1 MSANA
6 ESSSNFQWDWNLPRL
21 FIRRCREKGDK
32 LKVADS
38 SGVKLSGNDLLL
50 RTLALKR
57 IIDREVLQ
65 ARFKTLEEERHVG
78 VLLPPT
84 VPAVVVNMALTLSRR
99 VAVNLNYTVSESII
113 NRCIEEA
120 QIKHV
125 ITSRKVMDKLGM
137 KLDAQV
143 VYLEDLKDKATVAD
157 KIVAYTQSKL
167 LPEGMLASQFKL
179 HKNTPD
185 DRLTI
190 IFTSGSTGVPK
201 GVPLTFNNIASNV
214 QGFDATI
221 HVKEDD
227 CFLGILPFFHSFGYT
242 GTLWAVGCLPCS
254 GAFHYNPLE
263 PKQIGKLIETYK
275 CTIVLGTPTFLRGFL
290 KRIEPEQFKTVNI
303 VVVGAEKMPIPLA
316 QAFDERFG
324 VRPIE
329 GYGTTELSPVVAVN
343 VPASRAKTANAN
355 EGLREGSVGRPI
367 PGVRA
372 RTVSLDD
379 HSKVLKPNETGM
391 IEISGPNVMAG
402 YLNQPELTAKVMN
415 NGWYITGDVG
425 FIEPDGFIHITG
437 RESRFSKIGGEMVP
451 HIQVE
456 EELNKILGGDEDVLT
471 LAVCGVPDEKK
482 GERLVVLYTQLS
494 QEPSAIVKKLIES
507 GLPSIYNPGAD
518 GFIRVDSIPILGT
531 GKLDLRGLQALAK
544 ELAGSKP
551 SSRESAT

>member
-1 MSANA
+1 MNTNTQP
-6 ESSSNFQWDWNLPRL
+6 SSNFHWDWNLPRL
-21 FIRRCREKGDK
+21 FIRRCREKGARI
-32 LKVADS
+32 KVADS

-65 ARFKTLEEERHVG
+65 SRFKSIEDEKHVG

-113 NRCIEEA
+113 NRCIEQA

-125 ITSRKVMDKLGM
+125 LTSRKVMEKLGM
-137 KLDAQV
+137 NLNAQV
-143 VYLEDLKDKATVAD
+143 VYLEDLKDKATLGD
-157 KIVAYTQSKL
+157 KIVAFTQSKL
-167 LPEGMLASQFKL
+167 LPEGMLASQFQL
-179 HKNTPD
+179 HKNKPD

-190 IFTSGSTGVPK
+190 IFTSGSTGIPK

-263 PKQIGKLIETYK
+263 PKQIAKLIETYK

-290 KRIEPEQFKTVNI
+290 KRIEPEQFKTVDV

-316 QAFDERFG
+316 QAFEERFG

-343 VPASRAKTANAN
+343 VPPSRARTLEGKNA
-355 EGLREGSVGRPI
+355 LREGSVGKPI
-367 PGVRA
+367 PGVHARA
-372 RTVSLDD
+372 VSLED
-379 HSKVLKPNETGM
+379 HSKVLGPDQSGM
-391 IEISGPNVMAG
+391 IEISGPNVMQG

-425 FIEPDGFIHITG
+425 FVDADGFIHITG

-451 HIQVE
+451 HIQIE
-456 EELNKILGGDEDVLT
+456 EELNKIVGGDEDILK

-482 GERLVVLYTQLS
+482 GEKIIVLYTELPE
-494 QEPSAIVKKLIES
+494 EPDAIIKKLIAA
-507 GLPSIYNPGAD
+507 GLPSIYIPSPD
-518 GFIRVDSIPILGT
+518 GFIKVDAIPILGT
-531 GKLDLRGLQALAK
+531 GKLDLRGLQNLAK
-544 ELAGSKP
+544 EKA
-551 SSRESAT
+551 

>member
-1 MSANA
+1 MNTKNQP
-6 ESSSNFQWDWNLPRL
+6 SSNFQWDWNLPRL
-21 FIRRCREKGDK
+21 FIRRCREKGARI
-32 LKVADS
+32 KVADS

-65 ARFKTLEEERHVG
+65 ARFKPIEDEKHVG

-113 NRCIEEA
+113 NRCIEQA
-120 QIKHV
+120 GIKHV
-125 ITSRKVMDKLGM
+125 LTSRKVMEKLGM
-137 KLDAQV
+137 NLNAQV
-143 VYLEDLKDKATVAD
+143 VYLEDLKDKATLGD
-157 KIVAYTQSKL
+157 KIVAFTQSKFM
-167 LPEGMLASQFKL
+167 PEGMLASQFQL
-179 HKNTPD
+179 HKNKPD

-190 IFTSGSTGVPK
+190 IFTSGSTGIPK

-263 PKQIGKLIETYK
+263 PKQIAKLIETYK

-290 KRIEPEQFKTVNI
+290 KRIEPEQFKSVDV

-316 QAFDERFG
+316 QAFEERFG

-343 VPASRAKTANAN
+343 VPPSRARTQEGKNA
-355 EGLREGSVGRPI
+355 LREGSVGKPI
-367 PGVRA
+367 PAVKARA
-372 RTVSLDD
+372 VSLDD
-379 HSKVLKPNETGM
+379 HSKVLGPDEAGM
-391 IEISGPNVMAG
+391 IEISGPNVMQG

-425 FIEPDGFIHITG
+425 FIDADGFIHITG

-451 HIQVE
+451 HIQIE
-456 EELNKILGGDEDVLT
+456 EELNKIVGGDEDILK

-482 GERLVVLYTQLS
+482 GERIVVLYTELPE
-494 QEPSAIVKKLIES
+494 EPAAIVKKLIAA
-507 GLPSIYNPGAD
+507 GLPSIYIPGAD
-518 GFIRVDSIPILGT
+518 GFIKVDAIPILGT
-531 GKLDLRGLQALAK
+531 GKLDLRGLQTLA
-544 ELAGSKP
+544 
-551 SSRESAT
+551 REKA

>member
-1 MSANA
+1 MNTNTQP
-6 ESSSNFQWDWNLPRL
+6 SSNFHWDWNLPRL
-21 FIRRCREKGDK
+21 FIRRCREKGARI
-32 LKVADS
+32 KVADS

-65 ARFKTLEEERHVG
+65 SRFKSIEDEKHVG

-113 NRCIEEA
+113 NRCIEQA

-125 ITSRKVMDKLGM
+125 LTSRKVMEKLGM
-137 KLDAQV
+137 NLNAQV
-143 VYLEDLKDKATVAD
+143 VYLEDLKDKATLGD
-157 KIVAYTQSKL
+157 KIVAFTQSKL
-167 LPEGMLASQFKL
+167 MPEGMLASQFQL
-179 HKNTPD
+179 HKNKPD

-190 IFTSGSTGVPK
+190 IFTSGSTGIPK

-263 PKQIGKLIETYK
+263 PKQIAKLIETYK

-290 KRIEPEQFKTVNI
+290 KRIEPQQFKTVDV

-316 QAFDERFG
+316 QAFEERFG

-343 VPASRAKTANAN
+343 VPPSRARTLEGKNA
-355 EGLREGSVGRPI
+355 LREGSVGKPI
-367 PGVRA
+367 PGVHARA
-372 RTVSLDD
+372 VSLED
-379 HSKVLKPNETGM
+379 HSKVLGPDQSGM
-391 IEISGPNVMAG
+391 IEISGPNVMQG

-425 FIEPDGFIHITG
+425 FVDADGFIHITG

-451 HIQVE
+451 HIQIE
-456 EELNKILGGDEDVLT
+456 EELNKIVGGDEDILK

-482 GERLVVLYTQLS
+482 GEKIIVLYTELPE
-494 QEPSAIVKKLIES
+494 EPDAIIKKLIAA
-507 GLPSIYNPGAD
+507 GLPSIYIPSPD
-518 GFIRVDSIPILGT
+518 GFIKVDAIPILGT
-531 GKLDLRGLQALAK
+531 GKLDLRGLQTLAK
-544 ELAGSKP
+544 EKA
-551 SSRESAT
+551 

>member
-1 MSANA
+1 MNTNTQP
-6 ESSSNFQWDWNLPRL
+6 SSNFHWDWNLPRL
-21 FIRRCREKGDK
+21 FIRRCREKGARI
-32 LKVADS
+32 KVADS

-65 ARFKTLEEERHVG
+65 SRFKSIEDEKHVG

-113 NRCIEEA
+113 NRCIEQA

-125 ITSRKVMDKLGM
+125 LTSRKVMEKLGM
-137 KLDAQV
+137 NLNAQV
-143 VYLEDLKDKATVAD
+143 VYLEDLKDKATLGD
-157 KIVAYTQSKL
+157 KIVAFTQSKL
-167 LPEGMLASQFKL
+167 MPEGMLASQFQL
-179 HKNTPD
+179 HKNKPD

-190 IFTSGSTGVPK
+190 IFTSGSTGIPK

-263 PKQIGKLIETYK
+263 PKQIAKLIETYK

-290 KRIEPEQFKTVNI
+290 KRIEPEQFKTVDV

-316 QAFDERFG
+316 QAFEERFG

-343 VPASRAKTANAN
+343 VPPSRARTQ
-355 EGLREGSVGRPI
+355 EGKNSLREGSVGKPI
-367 PGVRA
+367 PGVHARA
-372 RTVSLDD
+372 VSLED
-379 HSKVLKPNETGM
+379 HSKVLGPDQTGM
-391 IEISGPNVMAG
+391 IEISGPNVMPG

-425 FIEPDGFIHITG
+425 FVDADGFIHITG

-451 HIQVE
+451 HIQIE
-456 EELNKILGGDEDVLT
+456 EELNKIVGGDEDILK

-482 GERLVVLYTQLS
+482 GEKIIVLYTELPE
-494 QEPSAIVKKLIES
+494 EPDAIIKKLIAA
-507 GLPSIYNPGAD
+507 GLPSIYIPSPD
-518 GFIRVDSIPILGT
+518 GFIKVDAIPILGT
-531 GKLDLRGLQALAK
+531 GKLDLRGLQNLAK
-544 ELAGSKP
+544 EKA
-551 SSRESAT
+551 

>member
-1 MSANA
+1 MNTNTQP
-6 ESSSNFQWDWNLPRL
+6 SSNFHWDWNLPRL
-21 FIRRCREKGDK
+21 FIRRCREKGARI
-32 LKVADS
+32 KVADS

-65 ARFKTLEEERHVG
+65 SRFKSIEDEKHVG

-113 NRCIEEA
+113 NRCIEQA

-125 ITSRKVMDKLGM
+125 LTSRKVMEKLGM
-137 KLDAQV
+137 NLNAQV
-143 VYLEDLKDKATVAD
+143 VYLEDLKDKATLGD
-157 KIVAYTQSKL
+157 KIVAFTQSKF
-167 LPEGMLASQFKL
+167 LPEGMLASQFQL
-179 HKNTPD
+179 HKNKPD

-190 IFTSGSTGVPK
+190 IFTSGSTGIPK

-263 PKQIGKLIETYK
+263 PKQIAKLIETYK

-290 KRIEPEQFKTVNI
+290 KRIEPQQFKTVDV

-316 QAFDERFG
+316 QAFEERFG

-343 VPASRAKTANAN
+343 VPPSRARTLEGKNA
-355 EGLREGSVGRPI
+355 LREGSVGKPI
-367 PGVRA
+367 PGVHARA
-372 RTVSLDD
+372 VSLED
-379 HSKVLKPNETGM
+379 HSKVLGPDQSGM
-391 IEISGPNVMAG
+391 IEISGPNVMQG

-425 FIEPDGFIHITG
+425 FVDADGFIHITG

-451 HIQVE
+451 HIQIE
-456 EELNKILGGDEDVLT
+456 EELNKIVGGDEDILK

-482 GERLVVLYTQLS
+482 GEKIIVLYTELPE
-494 QEPSAIVKKLIES
+494 EPDAIIKKLIAA
-507 GLPSIYNPGAD
+507 GLPSIYIPSPD
-518 GFIRVDSIPILGT
+518 GFIKVDAIPILGT
-531 GKLDLRGLQALAK
+531 GKLDLRGLQNLAK
-544 ELAGSKP
+544 EKA
-551 SSRESAT
+551 

>member
-1 MSANA
+1 MNTNTQP
-6 ESSSNFQWDWNLPRL
+6 SSNFHWDWNLPRL
-21 FIRRCREKGDK
+21 FIRRCREKGARI
-32 LKVADS
+32 KVADS

-65 ARFKTLEEERHVG
+65 SRFKSIEDEKHVG

-113 NRCIEEA
+113 NRCIEQA

-125 ITSRKVMDKLGM
+125 LTSRKVMEKLGM
-137 KLDAQV
+137 NLNAQV
-143 VYLEDLKDKATVAD
+143 VYLEDLKDKATLGD
-157 KIVAYTQSKL
+157 KIVAFTQSKF
-167 LPEGMLASQFKL
+167 LPEGMLASQFQL
-179 HKNTPD
+179 HKNKPD

-190 IFTSGSTGVPK
+190 IFTSGSTGIPK

-263 PKQIGKLIETYK
+263 PKQIAKLIETYK

-290 KRIEPEQFKTVNI
+290 KRIEPEQFKTVDV

-316 QAFDERFG
+316 QAFEERFG

-343 VPASRAKTANAN
+343 VPPSRARTLEGKNA
-355 EGLREGSVGRPI
+355 LREGSVGKPI
-367 PGVRA
+367 PGVHARA
-372 RTVSLDD
+372 VSLED
-379 HSKVLKPNETGM
+379 HSKVLGPDQSGM
-391 IEISGPNVMAG
+391 IEISGPNVMQG

-425 FIEPDGFIHITG
+425 FVDADGFIHITG

-451 HIQVE
+451 HIQIE
-456 EELNKILGGDEDVLT
+456 EELNKIVGGDEDILK

-482 GERLVVLYTQLS
+482 GEKIIVLYTELPE
-494 QEPSAIVKKLIES
+494 EPDAIIKKLIAA
-507 GLPSIYNPGAD
+507 GLPSIYIPSPD
-518 GFIRVDSIPILGT
+518 GFIKVDAIPILGT
-531 GKLDLRGLQALAK
+531 GKLDLRGLQNLAK
-544 ELAGSKP
+544 EKA
-551 SSRESAT
+551 

>member
-1 MSANA
+1 
-6 ESSSNFQWDWNLPRL
+6 
-21 FIRRCREKGDK
+21 
-32 LKVADS
+32 
-38 SGVKLSGNDLLL
+38 
-50 RTLALKR
+50 
-57 IIDREVLQ
+57 
-65 ARFKTLEEERHVG
+65 
-78 VLLPPT
+78 
-84 VPAVVVNMALTLSRR
+84 MALTLSRR

-113 NRCIEEA
+113 NRCIEQA

-125 ITSRKVMDKLGM
+125 LTSRKVMEKLGM
-137 KLDAQV
+137 NLNAQV
-143 VYLEDLKDKATVAD
+143 VYLEDLKDKATLGD
-157 KIVAYTQSKL
+157 KIVAFTQSKL
-167 LPEGMLASQFKL
+167 LPEGMLASQFQL
-179 HKNTPD
+179 HKNKPD

-190 IFTSGSTGVPK
+190 IFTSGSTGIPK

-263 PKQIGKLIETYK
+263 PKQIAKLIETYK

-290 KRIEPEQFKTVNI
+290 KRIEPEQFKTVDV

-316 QAFDERFG
+316 QAFEERFG

-343 VPASRAKTANAN
+343 VPPSRARTLEGKNA
-355 EGLREGSVGRPI
+355 LREGSVGKPI
-367 PGVRA
+367 PGVHARA
-372 RTVSLDD
+372 VSLED
-379 HSKVLKPNETGM
+379 HSKVLGPDQTGM
-391 IEISGPNVMAG
+391 IEISGPNVMPG

-425 FIEPDGFIHITG
+425 FVDADGFIHITG

-451 HIQVE
+451 HIQIE
-456 EELNKILGGDEDVLT
+456 EELNKIVGGDEDILK

-482 GERLVVLYTQLS
+482 GEKIIVLYTELPE
-494 QEPSAIVKKLIES
+494 EPDAIIKKLIAA
-507 GLPSIYNPGAD
+507 GLPSIYIPSPD
-518 GFIRVDSIPILGT
+518 GFIKVDAIPILGT
-531 GKLDLRGLQALAK
+531 GKLDLRGLQNLAK
-544 ELAGSKP
+544 EKA
-551 SSRESAT
+551 

>member
-1 MSANA
+1 MSNKS
-6 ESSSNFQWDWNLPRL
+6 ELTSDFQWDWNLPRL
-21 FIRRCREKGDK
+21 FIRRCRQKGDR
-32 LKVADS
+32 LKVADT
-38 SGVKLSGNDLLL
+38 SGVKLTGNELLL

-57 IIDREVLQ
+57 IIDREVLRS
-65 ARFKTLEEERHVG
+65 RFTQLQDEKHVG

-99 VAVNLNYTVSESII
+99 VAVNLNYTVSESIV
-113 NRCIEEA
+113 NRCIEQA

-125 ITSRKVMDKLGM
+125 ITSRKVIDKLGM
-137 KLDAQV
+137 NLNAKV
-143 VYLEDLKDKATVAD
+143 VYLEDLKEKATLAD
-157 KIVAYTQSKL
+157 KIVAFTESKFMT
-167 LPEGMLASQFKL
+167 EGMLASRFEL
-179 HKNTPD
+179 HKNKPD

-190 IFTSGSTGVPK
+190 IFTSGSTGNPK

-221 HVKEDD
+221 HVKEED

-242 GTLWAVGCLPCS
+242 GTLWAVGSLPCS

-275 CTIVLGTPTFLRGFL
+275 CSIVLGTPTFLRGFL
-290 KRIEPEQFKTVNI
+290 KRIEPEQFKTVNV

-316 QAFDERFG
+316 HAFEERFG

-343 VPASRAKTANAN
+343 VPPSRARNQAGKD
-355 EGLREGSVGRPI
+355 GLKEGSVGRPI
-367 PGVRA
+367 PAVKA

-379 HSKVLKPNETGM
+379 HSKVLGPDQTGM

-415 NGWYITGDVG
+415 DGWYITGDVG
-425 FIEPDGFIHITG
+425 FIDSDGFIHITG

-456 EELNKILGGDEDVLT
+456 EELNRIVGAEDTLKI
-471 LAVCGVPDEKK
+471 AVCGVPDEKK
-482 GERLVVLYTQLS
+482 GERLVVLYADELPE
-494 QEPSAIVKKLIES
+494 EPSAIVKKLIEA
-507 GLPSIYNPGAD
+507 GLPSIYVPGAD
-518 GFIRVDSIPILGT
+518 SFIRVDAIPILGT

-544 ELAGSKP
+544 ERAK
-551 SSRESAT
+551 

>member
-1 MSANA
+1 MNTKNQP
-6 ESSSNFQWDWNLPRL
+6 SSNFQWDWNLPRL
-21 FIRRCREKGDK
+21 FIRRCREKGAQI
-32 LKVADS
+32 KVADS

-65 ARFKTLEEERHVG
+65 ARFKPIEDEKHVG

-113 NRCIEEA
+113 NRCIEQA

-125 ITSRKVMDKLGM
+125 LTSRKVMEKLGM
-137 KLDAQV
+137 NLNAQV
-143 VYLEDLKDKATVAD
+143 VYLEDLKDKATLGD
-157 KIVAYTQSKL
+157 KIVAFTQSKFM
-167 LPEGMLASQFKL
+167 PEGMLASQLQL
-179 HKNTPD
+179 HKNKPD

-190 IFTSGSTGVPK
+190 IFTSGSTGIPK

-221 HVKEDD
+221 HVREND

-263 PKQIGKLIETYK
+263 PKQIAKLIETYK

-290 KRIEPEQFKTVNI
+290 KRIEPEQFKSVDV

-316 QAFDERFG
+316 QAFEERFG

-343 VPASRAKTANAN
+343 VPPSRARTQ
-355 EGLREGSVGRPI
+355 EGKNSLREGSVGRPI
-367 PGVRA
+367 PAVKARA
-372 RTVSLDD
+372 VSLDD
-379 HSKVLKPNETGM
+379 HSKVMGPGEAGM
-391 IEISGPNVMAG
+391 IEISGPNVMPG

-425 FIEPDGFIHITG
+425 FVDADGFIHITG

-451 HIQVE
+451 HIQIE
-456 EELNKILGGDEDVLT
+456 EELNKIVGGDEDILK

-482 GERLVVLYTQLS
+482 GERIVVLYTELPE
-494 QEPSAIVKKLIES
+494 EPAAIVKKLIAA
-507 GLPSIYNPGAD
+507 GLPSIYIPGAD
-518 GFIRVDSIPILGT
+518 GFIKVDAIPILGT
-531 GKLDLRGLQALAK
+531 GKLDLRGLQTLA
-544 ELAGSKP
+544 
-551 SSRESAT
+551 REKA

>member
-1 MSANA
+1 MSNKS
-6 ESSSNFQWDWNLPRL
+6 ESTSDFQWDWNLPRL
-21 FIRRCREKGDK
+21 FIRRCRQKGDR
-32 LKVADS
+32 LKVADT
-38 SGVKLSGNDLLL
+38 SGVKLTGNELLL

-57 IIDREVLQ
+57 IIDREVLRS
-65 ARFKTLEEERHVG
+65 RFTQLQDEKHVG

-99 VAVNLNYTVSESII
+99 VAVNLNYTVSESIV
-113 NRCIEEA
+113 NRCIEQA

-125 ITSRKVMDKLGM
+125 ITSRKVIDKLGM
-137 KLDAQV
+137 NLNAKV
-143 VYLEDLKDKATVAD
+143 VYLEDLKEKATLAD
-157 KIVAYTQSKL
+157 KIVAFTESKFMT
-167 LPEGMLASQFKL
+167 EGMLASRFEL
-179 HKNTPD
+179 HKNKPD

-190 IFTSGSTGVPK
+190 IFTSGSTGNPK

-221 HVKEDD
+221 HVKEED

-242 GTLWAVGCLPCS
+242 GTLWAVGSLPCS

-263 PKQIGKLIETYK
+263 TKQIGKLIETYK
-275 CTIVLGTPTFLRGFL
+275 CSIVLGTPTFLRGFL
-290 KRIEPEQFKTVNI
+290 NRIEPEQFKTVNV

-316 QAFDERFG
+316 HAFEERFG

-343 VPASRAKTANAN
+343 VPPSRARDQAGKD
-355 EGLREGSVGRPI
+355 GLKEGSVGRPI
-367 PGVRA
+367 PAVKA

-379 HSKVLKPNETGM
+379 HSKVLGPDQTGM

-415 NGWYITGDVG
+415 DGWYITGDVG
-425 FIEPDGFIHITG
+425 FIDSDGFIHITG

-456 EELNKILGGDEDVLT
+456 EELNRIVGAEDTLKI
-471 LAVCGVPDEKK
+471 AVCGVPDEKK
-482 GERLVVLYTQLS
+482 GERLVVLYADELPE
-494 QEPSAIVKKLIES
+494 EPSAIVKKLIEA
-507 GLPSIYNPGAD
+507 GLPSIYVPGAD
-518 GFIRVDSIPILGT
+518 SFIRVDAIPILGT

-544 ELAGSKP
+544 ERAK
-551 SSRESAT
+551 

>member
-1 MSANA
+1 MNTNTQP
-6 ESSSNFQWDWNLPRL
+6 SSNFHWDWNLPRL
-21 FIRRCREKGDK
+21 FIRRCREKGARI
-32 LKVADS
+32 KVADS

-65 ARFKTLEEERHVG
+65 SRFKSIEDEKHVG

-113 NRCIEEA
+113 NRCIEQA

-125 ITSRKVMDKLGM
+125 LTSRKVMEKLGM
-137 KLDAQV
+137 NLNAQV
-143 VYLEDLKDKATVAD
+143 VYLEDLKDKATLGD
-157 KIVAYTQSKL
+157 KIVAFTQSKF
-167 LPEGMLASQFKL
+167 LPEGMLASQFQL
-179 HKNTPD
+179 HKNKPD

-190 IFTSGSTGVPK
+190 IFTSGSTGIPK

-221 HVKEDD
+221 HVKEED

-263 PKQIGKLIETYK
+263 PKQIAKLIETYK

-290 KRIEPEQFKTVNI
+290 KRIEPEQFKTVDV

-316 QAFDERFG
+316 QAFEERFG

-343 VPASRAKTANAN
+343 VPPSRARTLEGKNA
-355 EGLREGSVGRPI
+355 LREGSVGKPI
-367 PGVRA
+367 PGVHARA
-372 RTVSLDD
+372 VSLED
-379 HSKVLKPNETGM
+379 HSKVLGPDQSGM
-391 IEISGPNVMAG
+391 IEISGPNVMQG

-425 FIEPDGFIHITG
+425 FVDADGFIHITG

-451 HIQVE
+451 HIQIE
-456 EELNKILGGDEDVLT
+456 EELNKIVGGDEDILK

-482 GERLVVLYTQLS
+482 GEKIIVLYTELPE
-494 QEPSAIVKKLIES
+494 EPDAIIKKLIAA
-507 GLPSIYNPGAD
+507 GLPSIYIPSPD
-518 GFIRVDSIPILGT
+518 GFIKVDAIPILGT
-531 GKLDLRGLQALAK
+531 GKLDLRGLQNLAK
-544 ELAGSKP
+544 EKA
-551 SSRESAT
+551 

>member
-1 MSANA
+1 MNTKNQP
-6 ESSSNFQWDWNLPRL
+6 SSNFQWDWNLPRL
-21 FIRRCREKGDK
+21 FIRRCREKGAQI
-32 LKVADS
+32 KVADS

-57 IIDREVLQ
+57 IIDREVLE
-65 ARFKTLEEERHVG
+65 ARFKPIEDEKHVG

-113 NRCIEEA
+113 NRCIEQA

-125 ITSRKVMDKLGM
+125 LTSRKVMEKLGM
-137 KLDAQV
+137 NLNAQV
-143 VYLEDLKDKATVAD
+143 VYLEDLKDKATLGD
-157 KIVAYTQSKL
+157 KIVAFTQSKFM
-167 LPEGMLASQFKL
+167 PEGMLASQLQL
-179 HKNTPD
+179 HKNKPD

-190 IFTSGSTGVPK
+190 IFTSGSTGIPK

-221 HVKEDD
+221 HVREND

-263 PKQIGKLIETYK
+263 PKQIAKLIETYK

-290 KRIEPEQFKTVNI
+290 KRIEPEQFKSVDV

-316 QAFDERFG
+316 QAFEERFG

-343 VPASRAKTANAN
+343 VPPSRARTQ
-355 EGLREGSVGRPI
+355 EGKNSLREGSVGRPI
-367 PGVRA
+367 PAVKARA
-372 RTVSLDD
+372 VSLDD
-379 HSKVLKPNETGM
+379 HSKVMGPGEAGM
-391 IEISGPNVMAG
+391 IEISGPNVMPG

-425 FIEPDGFIHITG
+425 FVDADGFIHITG

-451 HIQVE
+451 HIQIE
-456 EELNKILGGDEDVLT
+456 EELNKIVGGDEDILK

-482 GERLVVLYTQLS
+482 GERIVVLYTELPE
-494 QEPSAIVKKLIES
+494 EPAAIVKKLIAA
-507 GLPSIYNPGAD
+507 GLPSIYIPGAD
-518 GFIRVDSIPILGT
+518 GFIKVDAIPILGT
-531 GKLDLRGLQALAK
+531 GKLDLRGLQTLA
-544 ELAGSKP
+544 
-551 SSRESAT
+551 REKA

>member
-1 MSANA
+1 MNTNTQP
-6 ESSSNFQWDWNLPRL
+6 SSNFHWDWNLPRL
-21 FIRRCREKGDK
+21 FIRRCREKGDRI
-32 LKVADS
+32 KVADS
-38 SGVKLSGNDLLL
+38 FGIKLSGNDLLL

-65 ARFKTLEEERHVG
+65 SRFKSIEDEKHVG

-84 VPAVVVNMALTLSRR
+84 VTAVIVNMALTLSRR

-113 NRCIEEA
+113 NRCIEQAE
-120 QIKHV
+120 IKHV
-125 ITSRKVMDKLGM
+125 LTSRMFIEKVGI
-137 KLDAQV
+137 KLDTNV
-143 VYLEDLKDKATVAD
+143 VYMEDLKDKATLGD
-157 KIVAYTQSKL
+157 KIVAFTQSKL
-167 LPEGMLASQFKL
+167 LPEAMLASQFQL
-179 HKNTPD
+179 HKNKPD

-190 IFTSGSTGVPK
+190 IFTSGSTGIPK

-254 GAFHYNPLE
+254 GAFHYSPIE
-263 PKQIGKLIETYK
+263 PKQIAKLIETYK

-290 KRIEPEQFKTVNI
+290 KRIEPEQFKTVDV

-316 QAFDERFG
+316 QAFEERFG

-343 VPASRAKTANAN
+343 VPPSRARTQEGKNA
-355 EGLREGSVGRPI
+355 LREGSVGKPI
-367 PGVRA
+367 PGVHARA
-372 RTVSLDD
+372 VSLED
-379 HSKVLKPNETGM
+379 HTKVLGPDQTGM
-391 IEISGPNVMAG
+391 IEISGPNVMPG

-425 FIEPDGFIHITG
+425 FVDADGFIHITG

-451 HIQVE
+451 HIQIE
-456 EELNKILGGDEDVLT
+456 EELNKIVGGDEDILK

-482 GERLVVLYTQLS
+482 GEKIIVLYTELPE
-494 QEPSAIVKKLIES
+494 EPDAIIKKLIAA
-507 GLPSIYNPGAD
+507 GLPSIYIPSPD
-518 GFIRVDSIPILGT
+518 GFIKVDAIPILGT
-531 GKLDLRGLQALAK
+531 GKLDLRGLQTLAK
-544 ELAGSKP
+544 EKA
-551 SSRESAT
+551 

>member
-1 MSANA
+1 MNAQAQSAP
-6 ESSSNFQWDWNLPRL
+6 SLQWDWNLPRL
-21 FIRRCREKGDK
+21 FIRRCREKGAQ
-32 LKVADS
+32 LKIADS

-65 ARFKTLEEERHVG
+65 ARFKGLEEKHVG

-113 NRCIEEA
+113 NRCIEQA

-125 ITSRKVMDKLGM
+125 LTSRKVIEKLGM
-137 KLDAQV
+137 NLDAQL
-143 VYLEDLKDKATVAD
+143 VYLEDLKDKATLAD
-157 KIVAYTQSKL
+157 KIVAFTQSKFI
-167 LPEGMLASQFKL
+167 PEAILARQFQL
-179 HKNTPD
+179 HKNKPE

-201 GVPLTFNNIASNV
+201 GVPLTYNNIASNV

-221 HVKEDD
+221 HVRPED

-242 GTLWAVGCLPCS
+242 GTLWAVGSLPCS

-263 PKQIGKLIETYK
+263 PKQIAKLIENYK

-290 KRIEPEQFKTVNI
+290 KRIEPEQFKTVEV

-316 QAFDERFG
+316 QAFEERFG

-343 VPASRAKTANAN
+343 VPAKRARTEQVNSA
-355 EGLREGSVGRPI
+355 LREGSVGKPI
-367 PGVRA
+367 PGVQA

-379 HSKVLKPNETGM
+379 HSIVLGPNQSGM
-391 IEISGPNVMAG
+391 IEISGPNVMSG
-402 YLNQPELTAKVMN
+402 YLDQPELTAKVMN

-425 FIEPDGFIHITG
+425 MIDQDGFIYITG

-456 EELNKILGGDEDVLT
+456 EELNKIVGGDEDILT
-471 LAVCGVPDEKK
+471 LAVSSVPDEKK
-482 GERLVVLYTQLS
+482 GEKLIVLYTQLPE
-494 QEPSAIVKKLIES
+494 EPSALVKKLIEA
-507 GLPSIYNPGAD
+507 GLPSIYVPGID
-518 GFIRVDSIPILGT
+518 SFIQVDAIPILGT
-531 GKLDLRGLQALAK
+531 GKLDLRGLQKLALEKTQTAH
-544 ELAGSKP
+544 
-551 SSRESAT
+551 

>member
-1 MSANA
+1 MNTNTQP
-6 ESSSNFQWDWNLPRL
+6 SSNFHWDWNLPRL
-21 FIRRCREKGDK
+21 FIRRCREKGARI
-32 LKVADS
+32 KVADS

-65 ARFKTLEEERHVG
+65 SRFKSIEDEKHVG

-113 NRCIEEA
+113 NRCIEQA

-125 ITSRKVMDKLGM
+125 LTSRKVMEKLGM
-137 KLDAQV
+137 NLNAQV
-143 VYLEDLKDKATVAD
+143 VYLEDLKDKATLGD
-157 KIVAYTQSKL
+157 KIVAFTQSKL
-167 LPEGMLASQFKL
+167 LPEGMLASQFQL
-179 HKNTPD
+179 HKNKPD

-190 IFTSGSTGVPK
+190 IFTSGSTGIPK

-221 HVKEDD
+221 HVKEED

-263 PKQIGKLIETYK
+263 PKQIAKLIETYK

-290 KRIEPEQFKTVNI
+290 KRIEPEQFKTVDV

-316 QAFDERFG
+316 QAFEERFG

-343 VPASRAKTANAN
+343 VPPSRARTLEGKNA
-355 EGLREGSVGRPI
+355 LREGSVGKPI
-367 PGVRA
+367 PGVHARA
-372 RTVSLDD
+372 VSLED
-379 HSKVLKPNETGM
+379 HSKVLGPDQTGM
-391 IEISGPNVMAG
+391 IEISGPNVMPG

-425 FIEPDGFIHITG
+425 FVDADGFIHITG

-451 HIQVE
+451 HIQIE
-456 EELNKILGGDEDVLT
+456 EELNKIVGGDEDILK

-482 GERLVVLYTQLS
+482 GEKIIVLYTELPE
-494 QEPSAIVKKLIES
+494 EPDAIIKKLIAA
-507 GLPSIYNPGAD
+507 GLPSIYIPSPD
-518 GFIRVDSIPILGT
+518 GFIKVDAIPILGT
-531 GKLDLRGLQALAK
+531 GKLDLRGLQNLAK
-544 ELAGSKP
+544 EKA
-551 SSRESAT
+551 

>member
-1 MSANA
+1 MSNKS
-6 ESSSNFQWDWNLPRL
+6 ESTTDFHWDWNLPRL
-21 FIRRCREKGDK
+21 FIRRCRQKGDR
-32 LKVADS
+32 LKVADT
-38 SGVKLSGNDLLL
+38 SGVKLTGNELLL

-57 IIDREVLQ
+57 IIDREVLRS
-65 ARFKTLEEERHVG
+65 RFTQLEDEKHVG

-99 VAVNLNYTVSESII
+99 VAVNLNYTVSESIV
-113 NRCIEEA
+113 NRCIEQA

-125 ITSRKVMDKLGM
+125 ITSRKVIDKLGM
-137 KLDAQV
+137 NLNAKV
-143 VYLEDLKDKATVAD
+143 VYLEDLKEKATLAD
-157 KIVAYTQSKL
+157 KIVAFTESKFMT
-167 LPEGMLASQFKL
+167 EGMLASRFEL
-179 HKNTPD
+179 HKNKPD

-190 IFTSGSTGVPK
+190 IFTSGSTGNPK

-221 HVKEDD
+221 QVKEED

-242 GTLWAVGCLPCS
+242 GTLWAVGSLPCS

-275 CTIVLGTPTFLRGFL
+275 CSIVLGTPTFLRGFL
-290 KRIEPEQFKTVNI
+290 KRIEPEQFKTVNV

-316 QAFDERFG
+316 HAFEERFG

-343 VPASRAKTANAN
+343 VPPSRARNQAGKD
-355 EGLREGSVGRPI
+355 GLKEGSVGRPI
-367 PGVRA
+367 PAVKA

-379 HSKVLKPNETGM
+379 HSKVLGPDQTGM

-415 NGWYITGDVG
+415 DGWYITGDVG
-425 FIEPDGFIHITG
+425 FIDSDGFIHITG

-456 EELNKILGGDEDVLT
+456 EELNRIVGAEDTLKI
-471 LAVCGVPDEKK
+471 AVCGVPDEKK
-482 GERLVVLYTQLS
+482 GERLVVLYAEELPE
-494 QEPSAIVKKLIES
+494 EPSAIVKKLIEA
-507 GLPSIYNPGAD
+507 GLPSIYVPGAD
-518 GFIRVDSIPILGT
+518 SFIRVDAIPILGT

-544 ELAGSKP
+544 ERAK
-551 SSRESAT
+551 